1 MAYIVRGLG
10 YIKNI
15 KDVEEIAI
23 TIICPELRYRFCSN
37 GWGFTSRDF
46 DANGEGEVVGG
57 IGDASR
63 GENADKVIDAVKQKM
78 KEVEKI
84 V

>member
-23 TIICPELRYRFCSN
+23 KIIIGSRERYRFCSN
-37 GWGFTSRDF
+37 GWDLRLGILMQMEKAKWSAELC
-46 DANGEGEVVGG
+46 DAL
-57 IGDASR
+57 R
-63 GENADKVIDAVKQKM
+63 
-78 KEVEKI
+78 
-84 V
+84 